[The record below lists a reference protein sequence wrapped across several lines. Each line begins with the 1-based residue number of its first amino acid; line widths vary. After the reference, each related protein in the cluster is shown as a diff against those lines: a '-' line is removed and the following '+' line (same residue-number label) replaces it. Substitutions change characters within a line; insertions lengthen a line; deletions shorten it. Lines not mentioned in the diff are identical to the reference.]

1 MKIYVV
7 GNSKDLFL
15 KLDNIREKFLVD
27 QPHNGDNIDD
37 LNPLYCELTGLYH
50 LWKNTTDDIIGLEH
64 YRRYF
69 IGNKK
74 ILSEEE
80 INEAL
85 KDNDIILR
93 RFIYSTH
100 GQKDGFQWPEQQG
113 ILTHFIEFLYQV
125 NEPEFAMHTLHLLKT
140 SSEFAQCNMFI
151 GKRKVIDDYCSYLF
165 GLFDKADFEHFK
177 QFKRLYGYFGEFMFF
192 SWLIWNK
199 VKYTWRRTVTFYA
212 DDFKRIGEIT
222 PGESI

>member
-27 QPHNGDNIDD
+27 QPHDGDNIDD
-37 LNPLYCELTGLYH
+37 LNPWYCELTGLYH

-69 IGNKK
+69 LGDKK
-74 ILSEEE
+74 ILSETE
-80 INEAL
+80 INDAL

-100 GQKDGFQWPEQQG
+100 RQRDGFHWLEATNKMKP
-113 ILTHFIEFLYQV
+113 FIEFLYQV

-140 SSEFAQCNMFI
+140 SPEFAQCNMFI

-165 GLFDKADFEHFK
+165 GLFDKADFEYFK
-177 QFKRLYGYFGEFMFF
+177 QYDRIYGYFGEFMFF
-192 SWLIWNK
+192 SWLTWNN
-199 VKYTWRRTVTFYA
+199 VKYTWRKTLTFYA